1 MATERHFRSSGVGA
15 KLLWLFIPFHCL
27 SLSLSGLTAAH
38 FFIAELVYVILPLAL
53 GDFHVRNNSVLF
65 LPQTQRVL
73 NARAAQKGRE
83 NERTRGK
90 NNHTLQGTNMNT

>member
-1 MATERHFRSSGVGA
+1 MLKGKVKYAIQPPITLGQHAWPPRGISGVGT
-15 KLLWLFIPFHCL
+15 KLLLLFLPFHRL

-38 FFIAELVYVILPLAL
+38 FFIAELVDVILPLAL

-73 NARAAQKGRE
+73 NARAAKK
-83 NERTRGK
+83 TR
-90 NNHTLQGTNMNT
+90 